1 MRLSKPQQVGLLI
14 NIFKPQFWPLSTCKP
29 SMASHFLI
37 SYAASLIPPPRPC
50 VCSSFF
56 VQCSEAPSAPGP
68 CALFLPFSFF
78 LHAGFCYR
86 PQASS
91 YTSLPL
97 RNLSWLIYSLNH
109 LTQPNGDNQTGSG
122 NCKIQAWSE
131 TQKVSWGPDY
141 RLVSWPPFLWWWLQR
156 DVPSSWC

>member
-1 MRLSKPQQVGLLI
+1 MVKWYWKDLFMNYIPI
-14 NIFKPQFWPLSTCKP
+14 NIKTEYDLMNSLIKIDD
-29 SMASHFLI
+29 LI

-68 CALFLPFSFF
+68 CALFLPFSCF

-109 LTQPNGDNQTGSG
+109 LTQPNGHNQTGSG

-141 RLVSWPPFLWWWLQR
+141 HLVSWPPFLWWWLQR